1 MVKKLSFIGVF
12 IICSMMNQ
20 INGKTN
26 KINENDEIQAD
37 AIERDILFKPE
48 EVNSTFE
55 IQSNDNF
62 FIKSV
67 KKKDARSKKTQFE
80 LNNNQEDAYNEI
92 MNKIMENQFL
102 AMKIPP
108 SLNNNVEQ
116 YEDSVLTS
124 VQLKGTTISQITSI
138 SVPAEI
144 EALKLSDTTT
154 PTETSGIIIQLY

>member
-1 MVKKLSFIGVF
+1 
-12 IICSMMNQ
+12 
-20 INGKTN
+20 
-26 KINENDEIQAD
+26 
-37 AIERDILFKPE
+37 
-48 EVNSTFE
+48 
-55 IQSNDNF
+55 
-62 FIKSV
+62 
-67 KKKDARSKKTQFE
+67 
-80 LNNNQEDAYNEI
+80 
-92 MNKIMENQFL
+92 
-102 AMKIPP
+102 MKIPP